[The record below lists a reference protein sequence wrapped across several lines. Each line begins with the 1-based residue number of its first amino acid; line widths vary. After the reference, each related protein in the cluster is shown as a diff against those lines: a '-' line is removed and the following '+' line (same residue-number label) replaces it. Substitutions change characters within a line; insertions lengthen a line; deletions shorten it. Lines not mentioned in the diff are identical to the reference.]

1 MSLGGFPAGL
11 SATSFR
17 SLRNR
22 SDLLNTLKEKEKG
35 KGKERKGRGE

>member
-1 MSLGGFPAGL
+1 MQISVGGFPVGL

-22 SDLLNTLKEKEKG
+22 SDLLNTLKEK
-35 KGKERKGRGE
+35 GKEKKKKGRGE